1 MLSREKV
8 LQTIKKG
15 KEALGIED
23 LQLEVRFS
31 GKPGRMMQ
39 RAEIFIQSEKQA
51 KIVLY
56 PTATLFSV
64 RHELCHAKLFR
75 TGIPLT
81 NTEQDVGLL
90 PDRESY
96 MRMVVIVEWY
106 INELQKRVFHEYYA
120 VDETGT
126 PKPPPFPDLPELPTE
141 RFTTEQISQ
150 IVEIAQSEKQT
161 TPP

>member
-1 MLSREKV
+1 MLSRGKV

-23 LQLEVRFS
+23 LQFEIRFS

-39 RAEIFIQSEKQA
+39 RAEIFIQSGKQA

-56 PTATLFSV
+56 PTATIFSV

-75 TGIPLT
+75 MGIPLT
-81 NTEQDVGLL
+81 NTKQDVELL
-90 PDRESY
+90 PDQESY

-120 VDETGT
+120 VDEAGA
-126 PKPPPFPDLPELPTE
+126 PKPPPFPDLPELPTK
-141 RFTTEQISQ
+141 RFTAEQISE

-161 TPP
+161 MPT